1 MRPLC
6 VLIVPL
12 QKLPEI
18 AIREGLSTSLR
29 TGGREFSPT
38 ANNNHP
44 AIDLLAYYHRQTSF
58 VVVPL
63 FANLECFIMS
73 FRGNNNL
80 MQLAGMRHSRLVI
93 NRVGIRSGNMLS

>member
-38 ANNNHP
+38 ANNN
-44 AIDLLAYYHRQTSF
+44 
-58 VVVPL
+58 PL
-63 FANLECFIMS
+63 PLIYW
-73 FRGNNNL
+73 RIIIGN
-80 MQLAGMRHSRLVI
+80 QA
-93 NRVGIRSGNMLS
+93 LS